1 MKHIKLYEEFV
12 NEASTVEVVYQ
23 GPIKKYQDGL
33 FKARKEN
40 DGTYTVFITAD
51 RQIVDVPYSDVR
63 LVGPKVNEEQLISD
77 NIKNGST
84 FIHKEGKSSMNAKK
98 GFIDAEEGDTLTIT
112 AIYDNGEEFK
122 AQLNTKKWGAETVLV
137 SKNQLTTRS
146 WDRTK

>member
-1 MKHIKLYEEFV
+1 MKYIKLYEEFV
-12 NEASTVEVVYQ
+12 NEASAEVVYQ
-23 GPIKKYQDGL
+23 GP
-33 FKARKEN
+33 
-40 DGTYTVFITAD
+40 
-51 RQIVDVPYSDVR
+51 
-63 LVGPKVNEEQLISD
+63 
-77 NIKNGST
+77 IKNGST

-137 SKNQLTTRS
+137 SKSQLTTRS